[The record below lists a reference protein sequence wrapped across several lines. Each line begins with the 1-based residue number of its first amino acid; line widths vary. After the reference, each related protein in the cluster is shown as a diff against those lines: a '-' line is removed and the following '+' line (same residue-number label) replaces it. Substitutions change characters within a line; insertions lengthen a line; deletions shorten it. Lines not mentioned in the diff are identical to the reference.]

1 MPATTRGAPRP
12 DGQLRARVQGWPP
25 HTKRVPN
32 MRRLNAHSVHPLTL
46 LPVRKRAGGM
56 GSTKATALRS
66 LGCLGLLR
74 LLGPMGWLAGG
85 AVPGM
90 SDVRSWQHPQFSS
103 TPSNAQIPKAKL
115 RRLQNSPGLWPK
127 GVLDLE

>member
-1 MPATTRGAPRP
+1 
-12 DGQLRARVQGWPP
+12 
-25 HTKRVPN
+25 

-115 RRLQNSPGLWPK
+115 RRLQNI
-127 GVLDLE
+127 D